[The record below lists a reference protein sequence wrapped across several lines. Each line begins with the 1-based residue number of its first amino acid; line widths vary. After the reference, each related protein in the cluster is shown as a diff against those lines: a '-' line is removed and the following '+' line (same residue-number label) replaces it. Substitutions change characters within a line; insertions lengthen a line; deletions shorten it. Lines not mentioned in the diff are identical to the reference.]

1 MFNIGYIIP
10 IVMSCHLLLLEL
22 VKYKNEEVSKKII
35 HFIHGIIFIAYHNY
49 SIDMIY
55 ITHVSIG
62 FYIYDLIYLS
72 TYILKDKVNDK
83 DENKYKLN
91 KHAPYIIHHIITV
104 KILYSSLYDPHFLSI
119 LKGYYIFEMSNMML
133 YISYHIHKEYKNN
146 KLLVVTDFI
155 QLMWYSY
162 FIIIKILLFCYS
174 VRYEIY
180 EQTIVSQI
188 MLLIIYLM
196 GISWSYKLVTK
207 NINNFYSYKTI
218 YN

>member
-22 VKYKNEEVSKKII
+22 VKYKKEEVSKNII

-49 SIDMIY
+49 NIDMIY

-62 FYIYDLIYLS
+62 FYIYDLIYLF
-72 TYILKDKVNDK
+72 TNILKVKDKDK
-83 DENKYKLN
+83 DNDENKIN
-91 KHAPYIIHHIITV
+91 KHAPYIVHHIITV

-146 KLLVVTDFI
+146 KLLVVTDFL

-162 FIIIKILLFCYS
+162 FRIIKILLFCYS
-174 VRYEIY
+174 IRDEIY

-188 MLLIIYLM
+188 MLFIVYLM

-207 NINNFYSYKTI
+207 NINNFYSYKTK
-218 YN
+218 

>member
-1 MFNIGYIIP
+1 M
-10 IVMSCHLLLLEL
+10 LLEL
-22 VKYKNEEVSKKII
+22 VKYKKEEVSKNII

-49 SIDMIY
+49 NIDMIY

-72 TYILKDKVNDK
+72 TYILKVKDKDK
-83 DENKYKLN
+83 DNDENKIN
-91 KHAPYIIHHIITV
+91 KHAPYIVHHIITV

-146 KLLVVTDFI
+146 KLLVVTDFL

-162 FIIIKILLFCYS
+162 FRIIKILLFCYS

-180 EQTIVSQI
+180 EQTIISQI
-188 MLLIIYLM
+188 MLFIVYLM

-207 NINNFYSYKTI
+207 NINNFYSYKTK
-218 YN
+218 

>member
-22 VKYKNEEVSKKII
+22 VKYKNEEVSKNII

-83 DENKYKLN
+83 DENKIT
-91 KHAPYIIHHIITV
+91 KHTPYIVHHIITV

-162 FIIIKILLFCYS
+162 FRIIKILLFCYS

-207 NINNFYSYKTI
+207 NINNFYSYKTK
-218 YN
+218 